1 MQKYINK
8 LQDDSEVLE
17 AENALLAN
25 QNKQYEK
32 YNSSHINEIQK
43 EN

>member
-8 LQDDSEVLE
+8 LQNDNEVLE
-17 AENALLAN
+17 HENSNLAN

-32 YNSSHINEIQK
+32 YNVSHIHEI
-43 EN
+43 